1 MFREITLM
9 VNSMNMIASNVT
21 TDRQSQNYKFALS
34 VLITLFFMWGF
45 LTCLNDI
52 IIPHLKGL
60 FTLSY
65 TQSMLIQFS
74 FFMAYFIVSIPAGY
88 LMKKVGYKNGIV
100 IGLTTMATACFLF
113 IPAARMQIYGIFLGA
128 FFVLASGITILQV
141 AANPYVAALGK
152 PETASS
158 RLNLAQAFN
167 SLGTTIAPYL
177 GSIVILAVAIKAT
190 EKLKAS
196 TKTAL
201 DIIVYNHAIANS
213 VQIPYIALGLI
224 LLILAIF
231 FLIVKLPKLQGIETH
246 HDYLVQSEDKKK
258 SAWAFKHLTLGAIA
272 IFVYVGGEVS
282 IGSFLVNYISQDFI
296 AGFSQ
301 AKAGSM
307 VALYWGGAML
317 GRFMGSVVQK
327 KVMPSKVLAFNAIVA
342 IALVITSMITFGHIA
357 MYAILAVGLFNSV
370 MFPTIFCLAI
380 EDLGVHTNQG
390 SGILCTSIVG
400 GAIIPVIQGFFA
412 DKIGIHH
419 AFFIPVLC
427 YMYIFYYAT
436 KGCKHA

>member
-1 MFREITLM
+1 M
-9 VNSMNMIASNVT
+9 VSSVNT
-21 TDRQSQNYKFALS
+21 TSVNNATIGKQSQSYKFALS

-65 TQSMLIQFS
+65 TQSMLIQFA

-100 IGLTTMATACFLF
+100 VGLTTMAIACFLF
-113 IPAARMQIYGIFLGA
+113 VPAAKMQIYAIFLTA
-128 FFVLASGITILQV
+128 FFILASGITVLQV
-141 AANPYVAALGK
+141 AANPYVAVLGK

-177 GSIVILAVAIKAT
+177 GSIVILAVAIRAA
-190 EKLKAS
+190 EKLNAS
-196 TKTAL
+196 AKTAQ
-201 DIIVYNHAIANS
+201 DIIVYDHTIANS
-213 VQIPYIALGLI
+213 VQVPYIILGLI
-224 LLILAIF
+224 LLALAIF
-231 FLIVKLPKLQGIETH
+231 FLVVKLPKLQGLDTH
-246 HDYLVQSEDKKK
+246 HDHLVQSEGEKK
-258 SAWAFKHLTLGAIA
+258 SAWAFKHLTLGAVA

-301 AKAGSM
+301 AKAGAM
-307 VALYWGGAML
+307 VAMYWGGAMF
-317 GRFMGSVVQK
+317 GRFIGSAVQK
-327 KVMPSKVLAFNAIVA
+327 KIMPSKVLAFNTIVA
-342 IALVITSMITFGHIA
+342 MALVITSMLTFGHVA
-357 MYAILAVGLFNSV
+357 MYAILAVGLFNSI
-370 MFPTIFCLAI
+370 MFPTIFCIAI

-390 SGILCTSIVG
+390 SGILCASIVG
-400 GAIIPVIQGFFA
+400 GSIIPVIQGFFA
-412 DKIGIHH
+412 DRIGIHH

-427 YMYIFYYAT
+427 YVYIFYYAV